1 MVGSLGFTH
10 SCMKERKGSR
20 MTPSF
25 LIWAKR
31 WTEWPFIETEK
42 TVKGTD
48 QEFSLDIVSLRCL
61 LDMEAE
67 DKDLEVANL

>member
-1 MVGSLGFTH
+1 MVESLGVTG

-31 WTEWPFIETEK
+31 WTKWPFTETER
-42 TVKGTD
+42 TVKGMD

-61 LDMEAE
+61 FDMDAE
-67 DKDLEVANL
+67 DKDLEVTNL